1 MSIYIDIVFC
11 GGGDGDGY
19 PPVCDC
25 GYTYSPPGGSSTT
38 SFRLLLL
45 FFFKGPEKDS
55 LPAPPFWL
63 LCCDAMSQREGE
75 GEKVHHE
82 DTTTIQL

>member
-1 MSIYIDIVFC
+1 MRLWVHLLSSGGQQHNQFPVVVVVF
-11 GGGDGDGY
+11 
-19 PPVCDC
+19 V
-25 GYTYSPPGGSSTT
+25 
-38 SFRLLLL
+38 
-45 FFFKGPEKDS
+45 FFKRPEKDS

>member
-1 MSIYIDIVFC
+1 MRLWVHLLSS
-11 GGGDGDGY
+11 GGQQHNQF
-19 PPVCDC
+19 PVVVV
-25 GYTYSPPGGSSTT
+25 
-38 SFRLLLL
+38 
-45 FFFKGPEKDS
+45 FFKGPEKDS